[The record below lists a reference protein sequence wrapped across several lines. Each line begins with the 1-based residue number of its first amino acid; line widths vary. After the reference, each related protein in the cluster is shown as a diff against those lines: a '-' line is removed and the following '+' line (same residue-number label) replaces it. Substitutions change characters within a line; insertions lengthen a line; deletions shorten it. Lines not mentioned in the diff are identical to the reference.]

1 MVIFRKKRKYE
12 PIYVKMSPTDKVDDI
27 FTSFPYYEKEVGIL
41 SIEMTGRKDKKLG
54 KNKIEPG
61 LMGIEIGDS
70 VFIELGINDEIKY
83 MEILASRRQW
93 EIIEEPIIPDRF
105 FDARVFFVSRKLYNF
120 EPNFY
125 TNSEKDQLLIK
136 LSKENIF
143 EIYRIAKNLYLEI
156 FEKKILIGI
165 RILEIKEENP
175 FGIIF

>member
-1 MVIFRKKRKYE
+1 
-12 PIYVKMSPTDKVDDI
+12 MSPTDKVDDI

-41 SIEMTGRKDKKLG
+41 SVEMTGRKDKKLVE
-54 KNKIEPG
+54 NKIESG
-61 LMGIEIGDS
+61 LTGIESIEIGDS
-70 VFIELGINDEIKY
+70 VFIELDCNDEIKY
-83 MEILASRRQW
+83 MEILTSRRQW

-125 TNSEKDQLLIK
+125 TNSGKDQLLIK
-136 LSKENIF
+136 LSKEKIF

-156 FEKKILIGI
+156 FDKKILIGI
-165 RILEIKEENP
+165 RIVEIKEENP